1 MHQQVS
7 DQHKPPPPIQ
17 AGDVFARAFDC
28 DADLS
33 TIIAAKA
40 TFQDYSPRATILS
53 ARDKAP
59 LVHVVIR
66 GQAHSIALAIDGRM
80 ILVADFRSGDM
91 FGEAAVLSAYQTADD
106 VVAVDLVRTGRF
118 GSATFIGLIENYP
131 RVALAVSRRLTE
143 RLSVTT
149 RRMVEGATLS
159 AGGRIHAELLR
170 LARAGEGMTI
180 TPAPVFTEFA
190 LRVHST
196 RETVSRAINALEKRG
211 IVRRS
216 DVGMTI
222 VAPHRLEE
230 LIY

>member
-1 MHQQVS
+1 MFQHVNDQQNKAVRS
-7 DQHKPPPPIQ
+7 I
-17 AGDVFARAFDC
+17 AGNVIARVFDC

-33 TIIAAKA
+33 TVIISKA
-40 TFQDYSPRATILS
+40 QFRDYSPRTTITS
-53 ARDKAP
+53 ARDHLP
-59 LVHVVIR
+59 VVHLMIS
-66 GQAHSIALAIDGRM
+66 GQAQSVALAIDGRM
-80 ILVADFRSGDM
+80 VLVAEFRSGDM
-91 FGEAAVLSAYQTADD
+91 FGESAILSGHRAPEE
-106 VVAVDLVRTGRF
+106 VIAVDLVHTGRF
-118 GSATFIGLIENYP
+118 GSAAFIGLIENYP

-159 AGGRIHAELLR
+159 ASGRIHAERLR
-170 LARAGEGMTI
+170 QARDGEAMTI

-196 RETVSRAINALEKRG
+196 RETVSRSINALEKRG
-211 IVRRS
+211 IVKRTEA
-216 DVGMTI
+216 GLTI

>member
-1 MHQQVS
+1 MHQQVT
-7 DQHKPPPPIQ
+7 DQHKSPVPP
-17 AGDVFARAFDC
+17 AVGDVFARVFDC

-33 TIIAAKA
+33 NVITAKA
-40 TFQDYSPRATILS
+40 AFQDYPARATILS

-59 LVHVVIR
+59 VVHVVIS
-66 GQAHSIALAIDGRM
+66 GQAQSIALAIDGRM
-80 ILVADFRSGDM
+80 VLVAEFRSGDM
-91 FGEAAVLSAYQTADD
+91 FGEAAVLSAYQTVDD
-106 VVAVDLVRTGRF
+106 IVAVDLVRTGRF

-170 LARAGEGMTI
+170 LARAGDAMTI

-211 IVRRS
+211 IVRRN
-216 DVGMTI
+216 GAGLII

-230 LIY
+230 LVY

>member
-1 MHQQVS
+1 MHQRVS
-7 DQHKPPPPIQ
+7 NQHAKVVPHH
-17 AGDVFARAFDC
+17 AGDVFARTFDC

-33 TIIAAKA
+33 TAIAAKA
-40 TFQDYSPRATILS
+40 TFQNYPPRATILS
-53 ARDKAP
+53 ARDKTP
-59 LVHVVIR
+59 VIHVVIS
-66 GQAHSIALAIDGRM
+66 GQAQSVALAIDGR
-80 ILVADFRSGDM
+80 IVLVADYNIGDM
-91 FGEAAVLSAYQTADD
+91 FGEAAILSAHQMIDD
-106 VVAVDLVRTGRF
+106 VVAVDLVNTGRF
-118 GSATFIGLIENYP
+118 GSATFIGMIENYP

-170 LARAGEGMTI
+170 LARAGDAMTI
-180 TPAPVFTEFA
+180 TPAPIFTEFA

-216 DVGMTI
+216 DAGLTV

-230 LIY
+230 LVY